1 MIEIEKNVPMPE
13 GRGLSGRFPF
23 GDMKVGDSFA
33 VDVPPDTLAVHVGS
47 FAARIRNTANHC
59 AKKGGMK
66 FSTLLVEG
74 KKRVRVW
81 RTK

>member
-1 MIEIEKNVPMPE
+1 MIEIEKNVPMPQ

-33 VDVPPDTLAVHVGS
+33 VDVPVDTLAVHVGS
-47 FAARIRNTANHC
+47 FAANIRNVAVNWG
-59 AKKGGMK
+59 KKGGMK

-74 KKRVRVW
+74 KTRVRVW
-81 RTK
+81 RVE

>member
-81 RTK
+81 RIE

>member
-1 MIEIEKNVPMPE
+1 MIEIEKNVPMPQ

-33 VDVPPDTLAVHVGS
+33 VDVPVDTLAVHVGS
-47 FAARIRNTANHC
+47 FAANIGSAPNSWG
-59 AKKGGMK
+59 KKDGMK
-66 FSTLLVEG
+66 FSTLVVEG

-81 RTK
+81 RVE

>member
-1 MIEIEKNVPMPE
+1 MIEIEKNVPLPQ
-13 GRGLSGRFPF
+13 GRGLSRRFPC

-47 FAARIRNTANHC
+47 FAANIRGAANNWG
-59 AKKGGMK
+59 KKEGMR
-66 FSTLLVEG
+66 FSALLVEG

-81 RTK
+81 RVE